1 VSGGPRGQP
10 QEGTL
15 EDFLSSAVDE
25 ALERAF
31 DASTAKAFRFY
42 IDTNILLKNP
52 DAYADSV
59 RRIFGKEGGE
69 VVLKSIT
76 KNICEK
82 AKLPVDPTVFFSL
95 RECVTAVAKQYRSR

>member
-1 VSGGPRGQP
+1 
-10 QEGTL
+10 
-15 EDFLSSAVDE
+15 
-25 ALERAF
+25 
-31 DASTAKAFRFY
+31 
-42 IDTNILLKNP
+42 LKNP